1 MKLSFFGGAQEV
13 TGACYL
19 LESALNS
26 SGQSAKILIDCGLFQ
41 CPGICEAR
49 SHEPFPFRPVE
60 IEAVFITHTHIDH
73 IGRVPKL
80 FKDGFK
86 GKVYSTPATRELA
99 QIMLE
104 DNLHLLKKGA
114 DSEKRE
120 GLLFDENDLAEAA
133 RNWEGLEYHEEKNI
147 GGFKIRFLDAGHVL
161 GSSMVEIKAENKKIV
176 FSGDLGNPPTPLLRP
191 YEKITDADFLIVES
205 TYGDRLHEG
214 KKERQL
220 KIERVVESTVKNK
233 GVLMIPAFSL
243 ERTQELL
250 FEFNELVEKGRVP
263 EVPIFL
269 DSPLAIRATEVYRK
283 YERYYNKE
291 AQYIISSGDKVFK
304 FPMLKFTLTTEESKA
319 INDVPPPKIVI
330 AGSGMSTG
338 GRILHHERRYLSD
351 PNSAILMV
359 GYQAAGSLGRRIQ
372 DGAKSVKI
380 FGEDVPVRC
389 RVETIQ
395 GYSAHPDRD
404 MLLDFVKNSADTL
417 EKVFCVQGEP
427 AAALFLVQRVRDY
440 LGIDA
445 VAPRY
450 GDSFEVS

>member
-1 MKLSFFGGAQEV
+1 M

-49 SHEPFPFRPVE
+49 SHEPFPFRPAE

-86 GKVYSTPATRELA
+86 GKVYSTSATRELA

>member
-1 MKLSFFGGAQEV
+1 
-13 TGACYL
+13 
-19 LESALNS
+19 
-26 SGQSAKILIDCGLFQ
+26 
-41 CPGICEAR
+41 
-49 SHEPFPFRPVE
+49 
-60 IEAVFITHTHIDH
+60 VFITHTHIDH

>member
-1 MKLSFFGGAQEV
+1 M

-49 SHEPFPFRPVE
+49 SHEPFPFRPAE

-250 FEFNELVEKGRVP
+250 FEFNELVEKGKVP
-263 EVPIFL
+263 EVPVFL
-269 DSPLAIRATEVYRK
+269 DSPLAIRATQVYK
-283 YERYYNKE
+283 K
-291 AQYIISSGDKVFK
+291 
-304 FPMLKFTLTTEESKA
+304 
-319 INDVPPPKIVI
+319 
-330 AGSGMSTG
+330 
-338 GRILHHERRYLSD
+338 
-351 PNSAILMV
+351 
-359 GYQAAGSLGRRIQ
+359 
-372 DGAKSVKI
+372 
-380 FGEDVPVRC
+380 
-389 RVETIQ
+389 
-395 GYSAHPDRD
+395 
-404 MLLDFVKNSADTL
+404 
-417 EKVFCVQGEP
+417 
-427 AAALFLVQRVRDY
+427 
-440 LGIDA
+440 
-445 VAPRY
+445 
-450 GDSFEVS
+450 